1 MNIQNSINKIEV
13 TLLDWIIKLM
23 TESSLIQ
30 STIKK
35 IFFLFKDKE
44 VIWIAGLFLAWIC
57 AGITVGYYLGFS
69 GIR

>member
-13 TLLDWIIKLM
+13 IIWDRIILLM

-30 STIKK
+30 ATIKN
-35 IFFLFKDKE
+35 IFFLVKDKE
-44 VIWIAGLFLAWIC
+44 IIWIAGLFLGWIC